1 MDSTSAR
8 ASPFSSPKPAA
19 LLKKV
24 VFTWSQ
30 ETGSP
35 ASVCVR
41 IHGKIFNLHMLPL
54 ISRSRYFKKA
64 LIESSSDVELPHS
77 FPGGSETFEM
87 VALFAYDSPL
97 PLDPFNVSALRCA
110 AEFLQMTEDQT
121 SRNLCETS
129 DLYLNQVVLQSWDDT
144 LIVLQTCQTLL
155 PMAEELLIVSRCVE
169 SLAFMACMEILD
181 PEQRQHRPVPTLQ
194 ALAGR
199 PWDSEAVKEV
209 AGQDL
214 WIKDLIALPFQFF
227 RRIIRSLR
235 RQGMKEK
242 YVSPVVVFYANKW
255 VLSKKTHKFWENTAE
270 EDGTGT
276 AGNKVSAIL
285 RGILELLPVA
295 NSAEIVPVTFY
306 FALLSMSLSLNL
318 NDSIRLKLQD
328 LVAYHLH
335 LAQAEDFLLPDNRL
349 QNIASSPELKTM
361 ERVVSIHVSSRNE
374 TTAANSSSTVAE
386 LWDIYLSQIAVD
398 PKLGP
403 DRFMKLVETVPMAD
417 RDTHDHLY
425 KAINTFLSAHPWV
438 SNEEKARLCSN
449 INCQKLS
456 QEACIQAVQDEL
468 MPLRL
473 IIQALFVQQ
482 LHTQQAFKHC
492 SESFRYLHCGEFSGS
507 IPTSTCQVPK
517 SQKLDE
523 SPHDLAVGE
532 EAPVVSLG
540 SLMKEDLSLKG
551 PAHGSKA
558 ENESTRFRIQALEKK
573 LASLKHSLQNTSKG
587 SVETDLKTV
596 SFRLFAMEGS
606 AVARRNPFGHVSGCI
621 GSLSWTAQRKYANR
635 LLKVFRKIAMLGKGK
650 SKVKQMVSGH
660 PNGSLSCRSKS
671 LHEMHDC

>member
-1 MDSTSAR
+1 MSWLRSQHGCVSKIIRVGSGRQERLGRGFEQCPATAPRVGTSVGAPLGSLVGFCKKASIGAVPDVAPPMAKLALEMWKLKAEALSKLEVFPLSPQVAMVGRR
-8 ASPFSSPKPAA
+8 AASD
-19 LLKKV
+19 
-24 VFTWSQ
+24 
-30 ETGSP
+30 ETTEAVPSP
-35 ASVCVR
+35 ALRRSKGGAHTKTPMPHPEAYTLGRRRVVERDAVC
-41 IHGKIFNLHMLPL
+41 LPL
-54 ISRSRYFKKA
+54 ISRSGYFKKA

-110 AEFLQMTEDQT
+110 AEFLQMTEDHT

-181 PEQRQHRPVPTLQ
+181 PEQRRHRPVPTLQ

-242 YVSPVVVFYANKW
+242 YVSPIVVFYANKW

-270 EDGTGT
+270 EDGDGT

-285 RGILELLPVA
+285 RGILELLPAA

-306 FALLSMSLSLNL
+306 FALLSISLALNL
-318 NDSIRLKLQD
+318 HDSIGLKLQD

-361 ERVVSIHVSSRNE
+361 ERVVSINVSSRNE

-386 LWDIYLSQIAVD
+386 LWDMYLSRVAVD

-403 DRFMKLVETVPMAD
+403 DRFTKLIETVPMAD

-425 KAINTFLSAHPWV
+425 KAINTFLSVRTPPK
-438 SNEEKARLCSN
+438 S
-449 INCQKLS
+449 
-456 QEACIQAVQDEL
+456 IQ
-468 MPLRL
+468 PLP
-473 IIQALFVQQ
+473 
-482 LHTQQAFKHC
+482 LHTAA
-492 SESFRYLHCGEFSGS
+492 
-507 IPTSTCQVPK
+507 T
-517 SQKLDE
+517 
-523 SPHDLAVGE
+523 
-532 EAPVVSLG
+532 
-540 SLMKEDLSLKG
+540 
-551 PAHGSKA
+551 
-558 ENESTRFRIQALEKK
+558 
-573 LASLKHSLQNTSKG
+573 
-587 SVETDLKTV
+587 
-596 SFRLFAMEGS
+596 
-606 AVARRNPFGHVSGCI
+606 
-621 GSLSWTAQRKYANR
+621 
-635 LLKVFRKIAMLGKGK
+635 
-650 SKVKQMVSGH
+650 
-660 PNGSLSCRSKS
+660 
-671 LHEMHDC
+671 